1 MHNNDIPHGIAGHI
15 VHPARKRRFL
25 PDKIQTFLH
34 RIVLSEYRLDRCN
47 LRMHVAYP
55 DKAVPLDSVPD
66 IFLHIQMNRISAH
79 IPDPVQQWIAAGKAS
94 PVRNILIDHD
104 RTDALDHQYS
114 LRLQKINPHKTE
126 TRFSNGIHAH
136 HSDFHHQISSGV
148 VVRGIGLTPQFTHG
162 LRCGFPEAD
171 PDLCPSFGAVQP
183 GQKRDSSMDLDS
195 IIQKDGGLLSFF
207 IFQNTG
213 LVSRQRNLHFLF
225 FQKPPAVFYLS
236 CGPENPL
243 RKKKAS
249 GSDIFLAVFQ
259 GLFIQNPKNIVS
271 FPFIHLFLL
280 YF

>member
-34 RIVLSEYRLDRCN
+34 RIVLSEYRLDRRN

-148 VVRGIGLTPQFTHG
+148 IVRSICFTTQFTH
-162 LRCGFPEAD
+162 
-171 PDLCPSFGAVQP
+171 SFCRRFSKTNSDFRSFFRTVKP
-183 GQKRDSSMDLDS
+183 GQNTNSTVNFNS
-195 IIQKDGGLLSFF
+195 IIQKHRCFF
-207 IFQNTG
+207 SCCIFQNT
-213 LVSRQRNLHFLF
+213 RII
-225 FQKPPAVFYLS
+225 
-236 CGPENPL
+236 C
-243 RKKKAS
+243 
-249 GSDIFLAVFQ
+249 
-259 GLFIQNPKNIVS
+259 
-271 FPFIHLFLL
+271 
-280 YF
+280 